1 MSKMDKEEKQNQKND
16 DASKVDPVVEEL
28 KQKLSEA
35 EKLKDEY
42 LAGWQRQKA
51 DFLNYQKDI
60 AKRTEDFVKFAN
72 EDLIGDLLIVL
83 DSFDISVNSLR
94 IEGLTE
100 TEKRIVQGLELIR
113 GQLED
118 VLRKNGFEPIETLH
132 RQFDP
137 AWHEVIGE
145 VEADGKEG
153 EIVEELAR
161 GYKLNGKLIRPS
173 KVKVIKHNPPSLN
186 ASSFDK

>member
-1 MSKMDKEEKQNQKND
+1 MEKEEKQNKQND
-16 DASKVDPVVEEL
+16 EASEIGEL
-28 KQKLSEA
+28 KQKLAEA

-60 AKRTEDFVKFAN
+60 AKRTDEIVKFAN

-118 VLRKNGFEPIETLH
+118 VLRKRGLEPIEALH
-132 RQFDP
+132 QQFDP

-145 VEADGKEG
+145 IETEG
-153 EIVEELAR
+153 EEGGVAEELTR

-173 KVKVIKHNPPSLN
+173 KVKIIKH
-186 ASSFDK
+186 K

>member
-1 MSKMDKEEKQNQKND
+1 MNKMDKEEKQNKND
-16 DASKVDPVVEEL
+16 KISEIEEL
-28 KQKLSEA
+28 KQKLNEA

-60 AKRTEDFVKFAN
+60 AKRVEDVVKFAN

-118 VLRKNGFEPIETLH
+118 VLRKKGLEPIEALRH
-132 RQFDP
+132 QFDP
-137 AWHEVIGE
+137 AWHEVIE
-145 VEADGKEG
+145 DVEAEGEEG
-153 EIVEELAR
+153 EIAEELAR

-173 KVKVIKHNPPSLN
+173 KVKVIKH
-186 ASSFDK
+186 K

>member
-1 MSKMDKEEKQNQKND
+1 MEKEEKQNKQND
-16 DASKVDPVVEEL
+16 EASEIGEL
-28 KQKLSEA
+28 KQKLAEA

-60 AKRTEDFVKFAN
+60 AKRTDEIVKFAN

-118 VLRKNGFEPIETLH
+118 VLRKRGLEPIEALH
-132 RQFDP
+132 QQFDP

-145 VEADGKEG
+145 IETEG
-153 EIVEELAR
+153 EEGEVAEELTR

-173 KVKVIKHNPPSLN
+173 KVKIIKH
-186 ASSFDK
+186 K